1 MYRRHRIPPRT
12 RFWRTGAIA
21 VVMAALGG
29 ARIAQALPME
39 SRVSRFGVTQTA
51 ERIEASARRHGL
63 AVFASVVRADAPG
76 ADTSAGEVL
85 VLVLESSS
93 GGTPVLMQGDGREMC
108 SDLPL
113 RLELRHREDGA
124 SEVRFP
130 AVPHAAVPEVADEIA
145 ADLVGLAGLVDE
157 ALEVSG

>member
-1 MYRRHRIPPRT
+1 MYRRHRMIPRT

-29 ARIAQALPME
+29 ARIAHAAPME
-39 SRVSRFGVTQTA
+39 SRISRYDVARTA

-63 AVFASVVRADAPG
+63 AVFASVVRPDAPG
-76 ADTSAGEVL
+76 ADTSAGDVL

-108 SDLPL
+108 SELPL
-113 RLELRHREDGA
+113 RLELRHRENGA

-130 AVPHAAVPEVADEIA
+130 ASAEPASPEVADELA
-145 ADLVGLAGLVDE
+145 ADLAGLPGLVAE
-157 ALEVSG
+157 ALEDA

>member
-1 MYRRHRIPPRT
+1 MQRSHRITPRM

-29 ARIAQALPME
+29 ARIVQAAPME
-39 SRVSRFGVTQTA
+39 SRISRYGVTQTA

-76 ADTSAGEVL
+76 AEGSAGDVL
-85 VLVLESSS
+85 VPVLESSD
-93 GGTPVLMQGDGREMC
+93 GGTPVLMQGDGTEMC
-108 SDLPL
+108 SEVPL
-113 RLELRHREDGA
+113 RLELRRRDDGA

-130 AVPHAAVPEVADEIA
+130 AAVQPVSPELTAEYA
-145 ADLVGLAGLVDE
+145 EELAGLSGLVAE
-157 ALEVSG
+157 ALEDA